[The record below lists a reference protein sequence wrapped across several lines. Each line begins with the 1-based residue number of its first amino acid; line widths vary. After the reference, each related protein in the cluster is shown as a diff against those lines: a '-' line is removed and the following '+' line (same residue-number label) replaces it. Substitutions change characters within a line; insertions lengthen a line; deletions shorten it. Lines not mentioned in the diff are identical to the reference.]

1 MELSSDPSTPAQ
13 ELLQEPPQE
22 LPPLLPPRNF
32 VDSDEI
38 EQAPSPSPNL
48 PSIQV
53 ISTLKDVAQAQFD
66 FFSSDPLASA
76 SEIENFFAPS
86 PIRKRPR
93 ASPPPESSAR
103 KRVPTLGRTDRPA
116 NLGSGSDFDFEFE
129 YTRASGTPR
138 ASSTTTRTAARDG
151 PTGPTRPTP
160 GADRLSNNLTI
171 RPTTPNLPNSTLSN
185 NLTIPSFASIANQG
199 SKASDRPQ
207 EWTLVGR
214 KPKQAT
220 PPKSERSSPNRLIV
234 TQTPGTTTSFS
245 PLAARNALNKA
256 FTDKGIKGP
265 VVISVNLN
273 RSAEATESA
282 LQLAVETKVDI
293 LLVQELWLVPGN
305 TRSVLHPGYTQILPK
320 THLRPRTLAYIAR
333 GFRPSSCIANTS
345 PNDPDLLVLDISEAN
360 ATIQLLNIYNE
371 QDLGDSGLRTVNRVL
386 YPRALGPNTVL
397 AGDLNIHHPWWDPVA
412 PTTSPGAE
420 ELVDWIESNS
430 LELLNTPGIG
440 TFFRPHMTRESVLDL
455 TLVSPSLA
463 SKIQDWIVLP
473 DLGSDHYGINFTIA
487 GNTRPLV
494 DNLSLAT
501 AYNTDLAD
509 WAILEEEESSITILL
524 DEASKELTKAVT
536 EAADLSIPKRKVGA
550 RAKPWWN
557 DSLKELRQKMIRNQR
572 TFIRYSYNYT
582 AKRDYLIA
590 KNAYFLAIKQAKRSH
605 WNDFLEKEDPKTI
618 FKAMAYTRD
627 RQIELI
633 PPIQASTNPEH
644 LESSFAGKCSAFRST
659 LFPPPPE
666 APKPTW
672 NSYTPSNKL
681 FSALIDVG
689 YHLTCWKQATGA
701 ILKKLGKPNY
711 TLPKAYRVI
720 SLLNCLG
727 KVSERILAQRLG
739 YLAETTTLLH
749 PSQVGGRLKKSAID
763 AALLFNNEV
772 EIGLKQ
778 KQKTSAL
785 LLDVK
790 GAFDHVAKN
799 QLLSILK
806 DLRLPTS
813 LASWVQSFLSNRL
826 LRLAFDGQI
835 EQFAALNT
843 GIPQGSPISP
853 ILFLIYI
860 RGLFTGIVTA
870 RPLSY
875 IDDIALI
882 VTTPNYTS
890 NIKILEREAARLF
903 DQGAKSAIQ
912 FDLAKTE
919 LIHFGPSKAKL
930 RLPDQTRI
938 EPKQLVRW
946 RARQYLARPD
956 SDSDS
961 ASDSELNYTEP
972 TLAIQL
978 DRITSSISRIVS
990 YSYERIQHFQ
1000 FPPWAR
1006 KTPYSVEI
1014 SQLPKEEEALAYNTL
1029 ISIPNT
1035 RITHV
1040 YSDASYIPDSIGVG
1054 VVNIGAEQLVYN
1066 GELEGVTQAIE
1077 YISSIA
1083 IPRQKYRIY
1092 SDNQAG
1098 LHRLKTPSDNPG
1110 QDCQIR
1116 AIQATEA
1123 AIQKGASIELAWV
1136 PGHTDIEGNELADRL
1151 AKRATLEEPSSNSTS
1166 FAYLGMK
1173 IKAIR
1178 RAEWLSYLTNYTTN
1192 KPNSN
1197 PNSYTRKFIWKIGAR
1212 PLIPPN
1218 TKRETASAFYQLKL
1232 GHGYL
1237 KSYLFR
1243 LDRSNSDLCRCGLGP
1258 HCPQTILTLNL
1269 IIFGGESIT
1278 FMEKA
1283 DELRS
1288 EFGYDIYVLGRRNG
1302 KLVNYTSKGSSRDG
1316 PSWPLSLTEVD
1327 QSYPRPE
1334 RYTPA
1339 SFLKRG
1345 TKSLLCEG
1353 RKGRDNPMV
1362 RTEDLQTGDITGAGG

>member
-1 MELSSDPSTPAQ
+1 
-13 ELLQEPPQE
+13 
-22 LPPLLPPRNF
+22 
-32 VDSDEI
+32 
-38 EQAPSPSPNL
+38 
-48 PSIQV
+48 
-53 ISTLKDVAQAQFD
+53 
-66 FFSSDPLASA
+66 
-76 SEIENFFAPS
+76 
-86 PIRKRPR
+86 
-93 ASPPPESSAR
+93 
-103 KRVPTLGRTDRPA
+103 
-116 NLGSGSDFDFEFE
+116 
-129 YTRASGTPR
+129 
-138 ASSTTTRTAARDG
+138 
-151 PTGPTRPTP
+151 
-160 GADRLSNNLTI
+160 
-171 RPTTPNLPNSTLSN
+171 
-185 NLTIPSFASIANQG
+185 
-199 SKASDRPQ
+199 
-207 EWTLVGR
+207 
-214 KPKQAT
+214 
-220 PPKSERSSPNRLIV
+220 
-234 TQTPGTTTSFS
+234 
-245 PLAARNALNKA
+245 
-256 FTDKGIKGP
+256 
-265 VVISVNLN
+265 
-273 RSAEATESA
+273 
-282 LQLAVETKVDI
+282 
-293 LLVQELWLVPGN
+293 
-305 TRSVLHPGYTQILPK
+305 
-320 THLRPRTLAYIAR
+320 
-333 GFRPSSCIANTS
+333 
-345 PNDPDLLVLDISEAN
+345 
-360 ATIQLLNIYNE
+360 
-371 QDLGDSGLRTVNRVL
+371 
-386 YPRALGPNTVL
+386 
-397 AGDLNIHHPWWDPVA
+397 
-412 PTTSPGAE
+412 
-420 ELVDWIESNS
+420 
-430 LELLNTPGIG
+430 
-440 TFFRPHMTRESVLDL
+440 MTRESVLDL

-473 DLGSDHYGINFTIA
+473 DLGSDHYGISFTIA

-509 WAILEEEESSITILL
+509 WGIFSEKLKSGIVNCIALNSPELITILNYTNSLAILEEEESSITILL

-550 RAKPWWN
+550 RVKPWWN

-633 PPIQASTNPEH
+633 PPIQASTDPEH
-644 LESSFAGKCSAFRST
+644 LESSFAGKCSSFRST

-672 NSYTPSNKL
+672 NSYTPSNKWLWPNLTIPELATACTTKLKGKTPGPDLITQVIIQHAYNAIPEVFFRL
-681 FSALIDVG
+681 FSVLIDVG
-689 YHLTCWKQATGA
+689 YHPTYWKQATGA
-701 ILKKLGKPNY
+701 ILKKPGKPNY
-711 TLPKAYRVI
+711 ALPKAYRVI

-739 YLAETTTLLH
+739 YLAETTQLLH
-749 PSQVGGRLKKSAID
+749 PSQIGGRLKKSAID

-772 EIGLKQ
+772 EIGLKR

-790 GAFDHVAKN
+790 GAFDH
-799 QLLSILK
+799 
-806 DLRLPTS
+806 
-813 LASWVQSFLSNRL
+813 SFLSNRQ

-890 NIKILEREAARLF
+890 NIKILEKEAARLF

-946 RARQYLARPD
+946 LAQAKSAFLRLARLANTERGLSPAAIRQLYIACVTSIADYGSIIWWRGQAGFKKRLQELQNLALRKILGVFKTAPIVPMEVEASLPPPEIRLNSSIRQYALRLTRLSKSHPVNIEASKNTERARADLANASIARRYLARPD

-978 DRITSSISRIVS
+978 DRIIGSISYIVS
-990 YSYERIQHFQ
+990 DSYERTQHFQ

-1014 SQLPKEEEALAYNTL
+1014 SQLPKEEEALAHNTL

-1040 YSDASYIPDSIGVG
+1040 YSDASYIPDGIGVG
-1054 VVNIGAEQLVYN
+1054 VGIAIPTRYSSIVNIGAEQLVYN

-1077 YISSIA
+1077 YVSSIA

-1116 AIQATEA
+1116 AIQATEV
-1123 AIQKGASIELAWV
+1123 AIRKGASIELAWV

-1151 AKRATLEEPSSNSTS
+1151 AKQATLEEPSSNSTS

-1173 IKAIR
+1173 IKGIR

-1218 TKRETASAFYQLKL
+1218 TKREIASAFYQLKL

-1243 LDRSNSDLCRCGLGP
+1243 LDRSNSDLCRCGKRETPEHLLLSCSEYKGARSALKSELRGVR
-1258 HCPQTILTLNL
+1258 LTL
-1269 IIFGGESIT
+1269 
-1278 FMEKA
+1278 
-1283 DELRS
+1283 
-1288 EFGYDIYVLGRRNG
+1288 
-1302 KLVNYTSKGSSRDG
+1302 
-1316 PSWPLSLTEVD
+1316 PLLLHTKVGIAA
-1327 QSYPRPE
+1327 
-1334 RYTPA
+1334 TIN
-1339 SFLKRG
+1339 FLKE
-1345 TKSLLCEG
+1345 TKIVTRRWHLE
-1353 RKGRDNPMV
+1353 RA
-1362 RTEDLQTGDITGAGG
+1362 EEEY